1 MLYVN
6 LPGIYMMKIYWP
18 GTQRIKVWFHNHTRG
33 TTSGNGARGLLK
45 PKTKQKTL
53 QEWQVYHTMTYKSQ
67 WKAVIDEEWEKYKT
81 AWEAAHPDEELDET
95 RFSFMASFMRQKYL
109 EETEEVQN
117 DVRKRREELKAEV
130 KDEEEGDEKN
140 VAYQEYLSLIIP

>member
-1 MLYVN
+1 
-6 LPGIYMMKIYWP
+6 
-18 GTQRIKVWFHNHTRG
+18 
-33 TTSGNGARGLLK
+33 
-45 PKTKQKTL
+45 
-53 QEWQVYHTMTYKSQ
+53 MTYKSQ

-109 EETEEVQN
+109 EKTEEVQN

>member
-1 MLYVN
+1 
-6 LPGIYMMKIYWP
+6 MM
-18 GTQRIKVWFHNHTRG
+18 
-33 TTSGNGARGLLK
+33 
-45 PKTKQKTL
+45 
-53 QEWQVYHTMTYKSQ
+53 YKSQ

-81 AWEAAHPDEELDET
+81 AWEAAHPNEELDET